1 MILNI
6 LLIAIITVIIID
18 LSGFIQ
24 SLESG
29 LSKWLKANCHIPR
42 PWSCSFCMCHHLSL
56 IYIILT
62 GHFSLAAWALIFL
75 ISYMTPIIKDIL
87 IFIKDI
93 SSQIITI
100 LYQLPPFKVG
110 GLHPNKTQRG

>member
-6 LLIAIITVIIID
+6 LLIAIITVIVID

-29 LSKWLKANCHIPR
+29 LSKWLRIPNCHIPR
-42 PWSCSFCMCHHLSL
+42 PFSCSLCSTTWLSI
-56 IYIILT
+56 IYVIIIGKFTILNVT
-62 GHFSLAAWALIFL
+62 VILL

-87 IFIKDI
+87 IFLKDI

-100 LYQLPPFKVG
+100 LYKLFG
-110 GLHPNKTQRG
+110 I

>member
-6 LLIAIITVIIID
+6 LLIAIITVIVID

-29 LSKWLKANCHIPR
+29 LSKWLRIPNVRIPR
-42 PWSCSFCMCHHLSL
+42 PFSCSFCMCHHLSL

-62 GHFSLAAWALIFL
+62 GHFSLAVWALIFL

-87 IFIKDI
+87 IFLKDI

-100 LYQLPPFKVG
+100 LYQVFG
-110 GLHPNKTQRG
+110 I

>member
-6 LLIAIITVIIID
+6 LLIAIIIVIIID

-29 LSKWLKANCHIPR
+29 LSKWLRIPNCHIPR
-42 PWSCSFCMCHHLSL
+42 PFNCSFCMCHHLSL
-56 IYIILT
+56 LYIILT
-62 GHFSLAAWALIFL
+62 GNFSLALWALIFL
-75 ISYMTPIIKDIL
+75 VSYMTPIIKDLL

-100 LYQLPPFKVG
+100 LYKLFG
-110 GLHPNKTQRG
+110 I

>member
-29 LSKWLKANCHIPR
+29 LSKWLRIPNVHIPR

-87 IFIKDI
+87 IFIKDV

-100 LYQLPPFKVG
+100 LYQVFG
-110 GLHPNKTQRG
+110 I

>member
-6 LLIAIITVIIID
+6 LLIAIITVIVID

-29 LSKWLKANCHIPR
+29 LSKWLNVNAHIPR
-42 PWSCSFCMCHHLSL
+42 PWSCSFCMSHHLSL

-62 GHFSLAAWALIFL
+62 GHFSLPLWALIFL
-75 ISYMTPIIKDIL
+75 ISYMTPIIKDTL
-87 IFIKDI
+87 IFLKDMA
-93 SSQIITI
+93 SQIITI
-100 LYQLPPFKVG
+100 LYKLFG
-110 GLHPNKTQRG
+110 I

>member
-29 LSKWLKANCHIPR
+29 LSKWLRIPNVHIPR
-42 PWSCSFCMCHHLSL
+42 PFSCSLCSTFWLSI
-56 IYIILT
+56 IYIIVIGKVTILNVAVI
-62 GHFSLAAWALIFL
+62 LLL
-75 ISYMTPIIKDIL
+75 SYMTPIIKDIL

-100 LYQLPPFKVG
+100 MYKLFG
-110 GLHPNKTQRG
+110 I